1 MSVDV
6 NHLDVDTLDD
16 NDPPATRAQVVVG
29 KAAQLLLYFLCLAS
43 IALFPLGL
51 AYKVYTHFFP

>member
-16 NDPPATRAQVVVG
+16 GKPPSSRAQVVVG
-29 KAAQLLLYFLCLAS
+29 KAAQLLLYLLCVA
-43 IALFPLGL
+43 P
-51 AYKVYTHFFP
+51 

>member
-6 NHLDVDTLDD
+6 GHLDVDTLADSE
-16 NDPPATRAQVVVG
+16 PPSTRAQVVVG
-29 KAAQLLLYFLCLAS
+29 KAAQLLLYFLCLAP
-43 IALFPLGL
+43 IALFPFGL